1 MSVTYLVMK
10 NFDRLTVKQAEA
22 VLKAL
27 STVDVEEVLW
37 DQEKPN
43 LADLDSCGS
52 FVWVGR
58 HCRRKLRGGNPGGP
72 AHSLHGVLRPL
83 ASRGQRC
90 AR

>member
-43 LADLDSCGS
+43 LKIAIEKLEEAVERATENSRIRS
-52 FVWVGR
+52 A
-58 HCRRKLRGGNPGGP
+58 RRAAIAK
-72 AHSLHGVLRPL
+72 AKEED
-83 ASRGQRC
+83 
-90 AR
+90 

>member
-43 LADLDSCGS
+43 LKIAIEKLEEAVERAKENSRIRS
-52 FVWVGR
+52 A
-58 HCRRKLRGGNPGGP
+58 RRAAIAK
-72 AHSLHGVLRPL
+72 AKEED
-83 ASRGQRC
+83 
-90 AR
+90 